1 MREQTNQ
8 RMSANKNER
17 MKEKERERKIGL
29 MLDLQCERERQIEL
43 YTVIERVYENVFP
56 WKPVF

>member
-1 MREQTNQ
+1 
-8 RMSANKNER
+8 MSANKNEK
-17 MKEKERERKIGL
+17 MKEKDIDRKIGL
-29 MLDLQCERERQIEL
+29 MLELVCEREREIEL